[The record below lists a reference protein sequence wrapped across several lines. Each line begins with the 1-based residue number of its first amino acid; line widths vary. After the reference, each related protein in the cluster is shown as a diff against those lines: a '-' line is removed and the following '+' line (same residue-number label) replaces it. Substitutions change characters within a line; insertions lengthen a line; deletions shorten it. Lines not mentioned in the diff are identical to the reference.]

1 MCNGIEEAI
10 HRRQTCDR
18 APGVHPEFFSFKK
31 LMPLLKIKGRKINR
45 PTKFRKNTTVA
56 LSTVCEAKRIQTP
69 MTENRKAEQ
78 VRKTIALTRCEE
90 RLHS

>member
-1 MCNGIEEAI
+1 MCNGIEKAI

-69 MTENRKAEQ
+69 MTENKKRN
-78 VRKTIALTRCEE
+78 RSE
-90 RLHS
+90 RQLP